1 MIIVIQGRDFLKG
14 YEIVERKHKALLV
27 IASAGVKS
35 FLMAIVASYVFCGS
49 IEPKVLFLQ
58 CYNNVGYVG
67 GSIAAIVLMG
77 AVFGYYIIRIKT
89 FDSIFAKMMKADFM
103 VTAMYFGVAFT
114 APSLIASK
122 VMIWLFGI
130 WILGMLLAPF
140 NKEKTLLKKITEYG
154 ALACLGILLTAHFIP
169 SLQPF
174 QQSFTLGLIVS
185 SVLSTFGAGRH
196 DG

>member
-1 MIIVIQGRDFLKG
+1 MKD
-14 YEIVERKHKALLV
+14 YEIVERQHKTLLFV
-27 IASAGVKS
+27 ASVSVKS

-49 IEPKVLFLQ
+49 IEPNVLFLQ

-67 GSIAAIVLMG
+67 GSIAAIALMG
-77 AVFGYYIIRIKT
+77 AVFGHYIIRIKT
-89 FDSIFAKMMKADFM
+89 FDPIFPKMMKADFI
-103 VTAMYFGVAFT
+103 VTSMYFGAAFT
-114 APSLIASK
+114 APSLVASK

-154 ALACLGILLTAHFIP
+154 ALAALGILLTAHFIP

-174 QQSFTLGLIVS
+174 QQSFTLGMIVS
-185 SVLSTFGAGRH
+185 SVLSIFGAGRH